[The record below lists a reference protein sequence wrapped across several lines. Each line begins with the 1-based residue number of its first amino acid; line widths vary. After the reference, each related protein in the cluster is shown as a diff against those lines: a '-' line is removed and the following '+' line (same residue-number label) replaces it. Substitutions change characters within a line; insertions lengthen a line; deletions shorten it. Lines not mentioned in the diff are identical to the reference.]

1 MRWLPLLAGLLLSLS
16 LFQATA
22 GADEWR
28 HLRTRHGLA
37 VMGRPVEGARFMEL
51 RIETS
56 TGTPSAKLVSYL
68 MGPYIDEAD
77 PGMTRKILERSAEA
91 AAWTDLIKTPVLS
104 DRCASARTWVRREA
118 NGTVEVEF
126 ESRDE
131 WSRGKPAPGC
141 VAIRARGRWVLRP
154 AAGGTRITYTI
165 LADPGGSVPVFLV
178 RGMME
183 DDALNRVR
191 RVVAEAAKL

>member
-1 MRWLPLLAGLLLSLS
+1 
-16 LFQATA
+16 
-22 GADEWR
+22 
-28 HLRTRHGLA
+28 
-37 VMGRPVEGARFMEL
+37 MEL

-68 MGPYIDEAD
+68 MGRYIDEAD
-77 PGMTRKILERSAEA
+77 PGMTRRVLERSPEA
-91 AAWTDLIKTPVLS
+91 AAWSDLIKTPVLS
-104 DRCASARTWVRREA
+104 DRCASARTWLKREG

-131 WSRGKPAPGC
+131 WPRGKPAPGC

-154 AAGGTRITYTI
+154 ASGGTRITYTI
-165 LADPGGSVPVFLV
+165 LADPGGNVPAFLV